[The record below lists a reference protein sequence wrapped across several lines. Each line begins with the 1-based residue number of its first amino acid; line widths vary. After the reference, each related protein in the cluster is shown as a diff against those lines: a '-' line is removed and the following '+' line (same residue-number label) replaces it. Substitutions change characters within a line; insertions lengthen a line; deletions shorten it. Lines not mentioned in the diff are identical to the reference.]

1 VRLSAAPTAPVSVTV
16 NTVDVEAQA
25 GSDYEALSQVLT
37 FNVGA
42 PLFQTVTVNVIGD
55 DIEETPDTE
64 TFSVQLSN
72 PSGATISVGQAIG
85 TIIDDDGPG
94 GTIPNVSI
102 SDVTQAEG
110 TGGTTTFTFT
120 VTLDS
125 PPAAPVSLQYATD
138 NGTALA
144 PDDYTAVPLTTLS
157 FNTGEVSAQ
166 IDITV
171 NADSTVEPNETFFVR
186 LSNPIGV
193 VLAVDAGLGTISNDD
208 NTVSISDSSATEGDT
223 DTTLMEFTVRLNGP
237 LASPVTI
244 NYATQTV
251 PGSAEVGA
259 DFIAPPSGSSV
270 TFPASPVSL
279 QELNFTITIIGDTVA
294 EPTETFLV
302 NLTGPAT
309 VTFINSQAVGT
320 IIDNDTPS
328 GLPTINISDASV
340 TEGDSGSQ
348 AMNFTVT
355 LSRAANASV
364 QYATVNDSAT
374 AGSDYAATSGTITF
388 TSGGTRTQTISV
400 VIFGDTTDE
409 EDERFFINLSNV
421 TGATLVRT
429 QAIGT
434 IRDNDGDNDAT
445 ATPTARPTITPIPST
460 PLCADLN
467 GTTNPIIRAQA
478 PAGTVTNGNV
488 YCRVLAENGRFI
500 YVGEAGSVGNEQV
513 LRLGVIHAVD
523 VFGLLAGGVSTREFN
538 NPVRVCLQGTGSL
551 IYLDARGAP
560 RPPVRL
566 TNTSSES
573 GYTCANIPSAGTVV
587 LTGQA
592 GDLPGLNT
600 GAGGGGGSGGP
611 AFALSDCTVTTMMRL
626 NIRVW
631 PGLDGRVLVIVP
643 EGVVLPAF
651 ERTRRWYRVTYGE
664 FDGWISAFYVRPQ
677 GACGE

>member
-1 VRLSAAPTAPVSVTV
+1 
-16 NTVDVEAQA
+16 
-25 GSDYEALSQVLT
+25 
-37 FNVGA
+37 
-42 PLFQTVTVNVIGD
+42 
-55 DIEETPDTE
+55 
-64 TFSVQLSN
+64 
-72 PSGATISVGQAIG
+72 
-85 TIIDDDGPG
+85 
-94 GTIPNVSI
+94 
-102 SDVTQAEG
+102 
-110 TGGTTTFTFT
+110 
-120 VTLDS
+120 
-125 PPAAPVSLQYATD
+125 
-138 NGTALA
+138 
-144 PDDYTAVPLTTLS
+144 
-157 FNTGEVSAQ
+157 
-166 IDITV
+166 
-171 NADSTVEPNETFFVR
+171 
-186 LSNPIGV
+186 
-193 VLAVDAGLGTISNDD
+193 
-208 NTVSISDSSATEGDT
+208 
-223 DTTLMEFTVRLNGP
+223 
-237 LASPVTI
+237 
-244 NYATQTV
+244 
-251 PGSAEVGA
+251 
-259 DFIAPPSGSSV
+259 
-270 TFPASPVSL
+270 
-279 QELNFTITIIGDTVA
+279 
-294 EPTETFLV
+294 
-302 NLTGPAT
+302 
-309 VTFINSQAVGT
+309 
-320 IIDNDTPS
+320 
-328 GLPTINISDASV
+328 
-340 TEGDSGSQ
+340 
-348 AMNFTVT
+348 
-355 LSRAANASV
+355 
-364 QYATVNDSAT
+364 VNDSAT
-374 AGSDYAATSGTITF
+374 AGSDYTATSGTITF
-388 TSGGTRTQTISV
+388 TSGGTLTRTISV